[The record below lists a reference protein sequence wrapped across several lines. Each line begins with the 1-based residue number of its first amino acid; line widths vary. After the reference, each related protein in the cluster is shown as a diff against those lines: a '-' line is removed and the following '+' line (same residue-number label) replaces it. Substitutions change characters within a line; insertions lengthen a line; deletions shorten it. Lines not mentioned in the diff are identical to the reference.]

1 METSTLRCFMGIFGL
16 KFKER
21 VLKNCRISGD
31 LPSLFEIGFLVGLGS
46 VAKGSGFGVIRER
59 WIQEF
64 LTLVYNER
72 KSYFEIAYDV
82 SSLHVEK
89 CRV

>member
-1 METSTLRCFMGIFGL
+1 MGIFGL

-31 LPSLFEIGFLVGLGS
+31 LPSLFEIGFLV
-46 VAKGSGFGVIRER
+46 VGSGFGVIRER

>member
-31 LPSLFEIGFLVGLGS
+31 LPSLFEIGFLV
-46 VAKGSGFGVIRER
+46 VGSGFGVIRER